1 MPTPDL
7 FSELESGPAEVPAP
21 TPACGPVL
29 RSKKGRK
36 PLKEDGDLAVLHAF
50 DASKLQKQY
59 YSISEVADMF
69 HVNAS
74 QIRYWENE
82 FDILKPKK
90 NRKGDRL
97 FRPEDIANLQLIYH
111 LIRERKFTLEGAKRK
126 LREDLALSRQRFEM
140 IQSLER
146 IRGFLV
152 ALKEKL

>member
-7 FSELESGPAEVPAP
+7 FSEMDSGTPEVPAP
-21 TPACGPVL
+21 AAAL

-36 PLKEDGDLAVLHAF
+36 SLKEDGDLAVLHAF
-50 DASKLQKQY
+50 DASKLEKQY
-59 YSISEVADMF
+59 YSISEVADLF

-82 FDILKPKK
+82 FDILKPRK

-111 LIRERKFTLEGAKRK
+111 LIRERKYTLEGAKLK
-126 LREDLALSRQRFEM
+126 LKEALALSRQRFEM

>member
-7 FSELESGPAEVPAP
+7 FSEMDSGTPEDPVPVPFA
-21 TPACGPVL
+21 AA
-29 RSKKGRK
+29 RSRKGRK
-36 PLKEDGDLAVLHAF
+36 SLKEGGDLAVLHAF
-50 DASKLQKQY
+50 DASKLEKQY
-59 YSISEVADMF
+59 YSISEVADLF

-82 FDILKPKK
+82 FDILKPRK

-111 LIRERKFTLEGAKRK
+111 LIRERKYTLEGAKLK
-126 LREDLALSRQRFEM
+126 LKEDLALSRQRFEM

>member
-1 MPTPDL
+1 MATDDPQEPVTGSDSIP
-7 FSELESGPAEVPAP
+7 SKPAN
-21 TPACGPVL
+21 T
-29 RSKKGRK
+29 KKGRK
-36 PLKEDGDLAVLHAF
+36 SLKEDGDLAALHAF
-50 DASKLQKQY
+50 DASKLDKHY

-111 LIRERKFTLEGAKRK
+111 LIRERKYTLEGAKRK
-126 LREDLALSRQRFEM
+126 LKEDLALSRQHFEM

-146 IRGFLV
+146 IRGFLLT
-152 ALKEKL
+152 LKETL